1 MMLSIDPSHVLSQPA
16 ELAVSKLCQ
25 WPLFC
30 PELKEVQIVIL
41 CEFYGSDFEMQE
53 SSFLSLL
60 NFAISARCE
69 GLHYHIQNVCL
80 NIPDANALVG
90 M

>member
-1 MMLSIDPSHVLSQPA
+1 MVLTLECKKA
-16 ELAVSKLCQ
+16 AFF
-25 WPLFC
+25 W
-30 PELKEVQIVIL
+30 
-41 CEFYGSDFEMQE
+41 
-53 SSFLSLL
+53 LL

-80 NIPDANALVG
+80 NIPDANAFVG